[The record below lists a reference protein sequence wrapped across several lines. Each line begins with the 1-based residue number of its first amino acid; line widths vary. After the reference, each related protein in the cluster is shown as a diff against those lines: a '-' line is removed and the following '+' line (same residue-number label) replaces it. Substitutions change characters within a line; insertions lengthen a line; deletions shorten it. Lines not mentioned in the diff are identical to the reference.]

1 MKNKMISRSFAAAMA
16 TATMLSTMGLSVCA
30 ASEGLYQGDN
40 LTEIPV
46 GKILTTDGT
55 TYQPDTT
62 FSFSVSNGNGTTES
76 TQVTDDKGNLVY
88 AGVTGGL

>member
-1 MKNKMISRSFAAAMA
+1 MA

-40 LTEIPV
+40 LTEIPA

-55 TYQPDTT
+55 TFQRGIPEFRPD
-62 FSFSVSNGNGTTES
+62 SGHLSGKRKTETGCDGIS
-76 TQVTDDKGNLVY
+76 K
-88 AGVTGGL
+88 TGGIPLSGVGNTEYL